1 MFANVRLLCYVVTM
15 SSIILVS
22 RVQFA
27 QAQAKCHVGKLGPML
42 KTNVTLELCTFDN
55 RTSSSTS
62 SCSKPQ
68 SGECLRGEHTLLNFI
83 YKRHN
88 TSLYRRLSAMSYG
101 GEICFAYDTYY
112 DDNYDTPYDTSDP
125 FLGCRSKCVD
135 VAATNTPWLISAT
148 STTCTELNR
157 LRSCRGF
164 IEYAKVTISK
174 GIFDTR
180 TTSQHCIPRRD
191 KSGIRNRNK

>member
-1 MFANVRLLCYVVTM
+1 MNIKICVTGNKMYANSRLLCYVVTI

-27 QAQAKCHVGKLGPML
+27 QAQASWACPVQVGKLGPML

-55 RTSSSTS
+55 RTSPSTS

-112 DDNYDTPYDTSDP
+112 DDDYDTPYDTSDP
-125 FLGCRSKCVD
+125 FLGCKQMHWCDCYHHTLAGHKKIDEVQRSKWI
-135 VAATNTPWLISAT
+135 AIL
-148 STTCTELNR
+148 
-157 LRSCRGF
+157 
-164 IEYAKVTISK
+164 
-174 GIFDTR
+174 
-180 TTSQHCIPRRD
+180 
-191 KSGIRNRNK
+191 